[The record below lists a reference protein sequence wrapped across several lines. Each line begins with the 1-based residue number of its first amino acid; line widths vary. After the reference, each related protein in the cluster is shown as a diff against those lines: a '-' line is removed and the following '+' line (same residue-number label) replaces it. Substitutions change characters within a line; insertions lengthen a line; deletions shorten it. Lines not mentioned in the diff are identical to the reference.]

1 MTTACSMVAAL
12 MATVLVASTLF
23 EAAAGECD
31 AKKDLS
37 IWQSLGEPQR
47 DGSSE
52 YRVDVMN
59 QCTGRPCNIS
69 RILLQCGNF
78 RSLIPVDPAV
88 LQVVSSGVCLLN
100 NGHSIPQGRNVSFDY
115 ASYQRNELYVF
126 SALCTAA

>member
-1 MTTACSMVAAL
+1 

-23 EAAAGECD
+23 DAAAGECD
-31 AKKDLS
+31 VKKDLS

-52 YRVDVMN
+52 YRVDVTN
-59 QCTGRPCNIS
+59 QCTGTCNIT

-78 RSLIPVDPAV
+78 RSVIPVDPAV

-115 ASYQRNELYVF
+115 TSYQRNELYVY
-126 SALCTAA
+126 SALCTTA